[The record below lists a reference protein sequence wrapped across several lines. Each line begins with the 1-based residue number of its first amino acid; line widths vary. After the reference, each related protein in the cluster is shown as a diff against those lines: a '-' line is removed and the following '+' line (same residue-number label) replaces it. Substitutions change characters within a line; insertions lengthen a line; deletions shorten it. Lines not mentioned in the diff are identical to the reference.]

1 MFPHWNTCMSA
12 VFHNRFK
19 NANSTAYFGNA
30 QMTFVV
36 IVCFYKTIHETKIIF
51 FTSYFWLRAFLRP
64 HTSVDFI
71 NEESKPLTS
80 QVAILVPNNA

>member
-51 FTSYFWLRAFLRP
+51 FHLFLVKGIFKTSHICRFY
-64 HTSVDFI
+64 
-71 NEESKPLTS
+71 
-80 QVAILVPNNA
+80 Q

>member
-51 FTSYFWLRAFLRP
+51 FS
-64 HTSVDFI
+64 FI
-71 NEESKPLTS
+71 FG
-80 QVAILVPNNA
+80 

>member
-1 MFPHWNTCMSA
+1 
-12 VFHNRFK
+12 
-19 NANSTAYFGNA
+19 
-30 QMTFVV
+30 MTFEEILYVFV
-36 IVCFYKTIHETKIIF
+36 TIHETKIIF
-51 FTSYFWLRAFLRP
+51 FSSYFWLRTFLRP